1 MLNRDFFS
9 IQGGDDDED
18 EDDEDDDEEEEDD
31 DEDTNVM
38 FDGTCRLF
46 ERIVGENGEETS
58 LESGESSLGVVDL
71 KILYDDDVYGARI
84 VAVEH
89 EQVFKIF

>member
-1 MLNRDFFS
+1 LT
-9 IQGGDDDED
+9 QG
-18 EDDEDDDEEEEDD
+18 DDDEEEEEDD
-31 DEDTNVM
+31 SNTM

-46 ERIVGENGEETS
+46 ERVNGDPKP
-58 LESGESSLGVVDL
+58 LGVVDL

-89 EQVFKIF
+89 DSVSS

>member
-1 MLNRDFFS
+1 
-9 IQGGDDDED
+9 
-18 EDDEDDDEEEEDD
+18 
-31 DEDTNVM
+31 M

-46 ERIVGENGEETS
+46 ERIVGENDEIV
-58 LESGESSLGVVDL
+58 ESDRKSLGIVDL

-89 EQVFKIF
+89 DQVRDRLAIMQKSFFYYKRDRFQEK

>member
-1 MLNRDFFS
+1 MPNHSAF
-9 IQGGDDDED
+9 QGTDQDEDEEEDEDDEDEEDED
-18 EDDEDDDEEEEDD
+18 EDDEDSH
-31 DEDTNVM
+31 VM

-46 ERIVGENGEETS
+46 ERIVGENDEIVENDRK
-58 LESGESSLGVVDL
+58 SLGIVDL

-89 EQVFKIF
+89 DQVRNR